1 VNKSARR
8 YNSDAMTALSGWQNF
23 YVIMGSSAGALIGL
37 QFVTMTLIAQIPMTR
52 DGAQAGS
59 AFGTPNVIHFG
70 TVLLLSGIACAP
82 WDAVSPVAVL
92 WGVIGVIGAGY
103 TALIF
108 RRMRTQTAYQPEFE
122 DWLCH
127 VVLPFIAYL
136 MLAVLAWVTISH
148 LRGALFGIAGVA
160 LLLLFTGIHNA
171 WDAVT
176 YHVYVR
182 KPTHQESQPR
192 GAPTKSVFTAK
203 DAKDAEET

>member
-1 VNKSARR
+1 
-8 YNSDAMTALSGWQNF
+8 MTPLSGWQNF

-37 QFVTMTLIAQIPMTR
+37 QFVAMTLIAQIPMR
-52 DGAQAGS
+52 QDGAQAGS

-82 WDAVSPVAVL
+82 WSGVGVVSIL
-92 WGVIGVIGAGY
+92 WAIMGFIGAGY
-103 TALIF
+103 TALVF

-127 VVLPFIAYL
+127 AVLPFIAYL
-136 MLAVLAWVTISH
+136 MLTVLACVAPFH
-148 LRGALFGIAGVA
+148 LRGALFGIGGVA
-160 LLLLFTGIHNA
+160 LLLLFTAIHNA

-182 KPTHQESQPR
+182 KPAHHESQNQK
-192 GAPTKSVFTAK
+192 T
-203 DAKDAEET
+203 

>member
-1 VNKSARR
+1 
-8 YNSDAMTALSGWQNF
+8 MTELSGWQNF

-37 QFVTMTLIAQIPMTR
+37 QFVAMTLIAQIPIR
-52 DGAQAGS
+52 QDGAQQAGS

-82 WDAVSPVAVL
+82 WDAVSAVAIL
-92 WGVIGVIGAGY
+92 WGIVGFIGTAY
-103 TALIF
+103 TALVF

-136 MLAVLAWVTISH
+136 MLAVSACIAFFH
-148 LRGALFGIAGVA
+148 LRGALFGIGGVA
-160 LLLLFTGIHNA
+160 LLLLFTAIHNA

-182 KPTHQESQPR
+182 KPAHHKSQQS
-192 GAPTKSVFTAK
+192 GATTKSVFTAE

>member
-1 VNKSARR
+1 MNKSARR

-108 RRMRTQTAYQPEFE
+108 RRMRTQTAYQPE
-122 DWLCH
+122 
-127 VVLPFIAYL
+127 
-136 MLAVLAWVTISH
+136 
-148 LRGALFGIAGVA
+148 
-160 LLLLFTGIHNA
+160 
-171 WDAVT
+171 
-176 YHVYVR
+176 
-182 KPTHQESQPR
+182 
-192 GAPTKSVFTAK
+192 
-203 DAKDAEET
+203 